1 MTVAGRGVT
10 DFAPAALLSE
20 RTGVNLS
27 REELAR
33 SASQYE
39 PCLSAAHVSLYEVGA
54 RVPQLSTLVALARAL
69 GVEIRSLLVPVETED
84 LARLRVEGGVRQRD
98 LARSLGLPQARWS
111 RIERGVL
118 IPEPALL
125 RELAEL
131 LGRPFDVV
139 ARSALH
145 TRRRALRAPARPKRC
160 GTRAAREMTM
170 PGRRLAAYAP

>member
-1 MTVAGRGVT
+1 VTVAGRGVT
-10 DFAPAALLSE
+10 DFAPGSLLSE

-33 SASQYE
+33 SASRYE
-39 PCLSAAHVSLYEVGA
+39 PCLSAAHVSLYELGA
-54 RVPQLSTLVALARAL
+54 RVPQLSTLVALAWAL

-84 LARLRVEGGVRQRD
+84 LARLRVEAGIRQRD

-111 RIERGVL
+111 RIERGL
-118 IPEPALL
+118 LTLEPALL
-125 RELAEL
+125 LELAEIF
-131 LGRPFDVV
+131 GRPLDVV

-145 TRRRALRAPARPKRC
+145 TRRRALAASSRPKRC
-160 GTRAAREMTM
+160 GTRAARQMTM

>member
-1 MTVAGRGVT
+1 MT

-20 RTGVNLS
+20 RTGVELS

-33 SASQYE
+33 SASRYE

-69 GVEIRSLLVPVETED
+69 GVEVRSLLIPVETED
-84 LARLRVEGGVRQRD
+84 LARLRVEAGIRQRD
-98 LARSLGLPQARWS
+98 LARSLGVPQARWS
-111 RIERGVL
+111 RIERGL
-118 IPEPALL
+118 LTPEPALL
-125 RELAEL
+125 RELAEI

-145 TRRRALRAPARPKRC
+145 TRRRAVAASARPKRRR
-160 GTRAAREMTM
+160 TRTRRETAM